1 MSIDAPWDDEL
12 RHVLNHLHDPDC
24 LRCSPLV
31 RCLGVESGDD
41 PAAALRT
48 ILEEAISAF
57 RPAAPSTVDSKSWRH
72 YQILYGCYVE
82 RATQQVVA
90 DRLGITPRHLR
101 REQREALEAL
111 GGYLKLRYDLA
122 SDQQESRA
130 ISPDVRR
137 GEVELNREMHWLAD
151 SLHDRSSA
159 VGPMLRQAMDL
170 AAGLARQRSVSLS
183 LSGHESLPPVAI
195 PSTVLQQA
203 TLNLITAAIRNLP
216 PGGRL
221 RLFVQAEGDRVAILV
236 TSTDS
241 ADHAWSHLEALDT
254 AVAMSSRLL
263 ELFDGEL
270 ELARVDDILV
280 AKVLVPAV
288 DQRVTVLAVEDNLDT
303 LDLWRRYVQGTSFSL
318 VAETNPERA
327 IDRAV
332 ALRPALI
339 VLDVMMPGIDGWEL
353 LRAMRKHPALAKTPI
368 LVCTVLPQRE
378 LAMSLGASDFVQKPT
393 TGRAFRAALE
403 RQNVAAARPR

>member
-1 MSIDAPWDDEL
+1 
-12 RHVLNHLHDPDC
+12 
-24 LRCSPLV
+24 
-31 RCLGVESGDD
+31 
-41 PAAALRT
+41 
-48 ILEEAISAF
+48 
-57 RPAAPSTVDSKSWRH
+57 
-72 YQILYGCYVE
+72 
-82 RATQQVVA
+82 
-90 DRLGITPRHLR
+90 
-101 REQREALEAL
+101 
-111 GGYLKLRYDLA
+111 
-122 SDQQESRA
+122 
-130 ISPDVRR
+130 
-137 GEVELNREMHWLAD
+137 
-151 SLHDRSSA
+151 
-159 VGPMLRQAMDL
+159 
-170 AAGLARQRSVSLS
+170 
-183 LSGHESLPPVAI
+183 
-195 PSTVLQQA
+195 
-203 TLNLITAAIRNLP
+203 
-216 PGGRL
+216 
-221 RLFVQAEGDRVAILV
+221 
-236 TSTDS
+236 
-241 ADHAWSHLEALDT
+241 
-254 AVAMSSRLL
+254 MSSRLL